1 MRLNSY
7 DGFTRLREV
16 IVGSGTGYTGHDRDL
31 SFELFHQENLL
42 RYDSW
47 HYARLAAGEAPERW
61 AVHPQYVEELVE
73 DVEGLAETLVSLGVT
88 VHRPLALPPDAGPL
102 TGPGWRATPTPALNI
117 RDNTLIVGDEI
128 IETPPMVRSRCLE
141 TRLLAPL
148 FRRCFEAGAR
158 WTAMPRPGLT
168 DASFDLSYARH
179 AAASLGAGAVPSARP
194 GPYDAGY
201 DMMLDG
207 AQIVRLGRDLI
218 VNTAQANH
226 RSAADWLER
235 HLRGRF
241 TVHRVERMADSHIDA
256 TLLALRPGV
265 FLARHDRVRDLL
277 PRPLQ
282 GWKFI
287 VPPEPDPAD
296 FPSYLPRDLLL
307 TSPYI
312 DLNVLSVDET
322 TVLVNTAATGLRA
335 ALETNGFTVVPV
347 RHRHRRL
354 FSGGLHC
361 FTLDTVRDG
370 GPEEYLN

>member
-1 MRLNSY
+1 
-7 DGFTRLREV
+7 
-16 IVGSGTGYTGHDRDL
+16 
-31 SFELFHQENLL
+31 
-42 RYDSW
+42 
-47 HYARLAAGEAPERW
+47 
-61 AVHPQYVEELVE
+61 
-73 DVEGLAETLVSLGVT
+73 
-88 VHRPLALPPDAGPL
+88 
-102 TGPGWRATPTPALNI
+102 
-117 RDNTLIVGDEI
+117 
-128 IETPPMVRSRCLE
+128 
-141 TRLLAPL
+141 
-148 FRRCFEAGAR
+148 
-158 WTAMPRPGLT
+158 
-168 DASFDLSYARH
+168 
-179 AAASLGAGAVPSARP
+179 
-194 GPYDAGY
+194 
-201 DMMLDG
+201 MMLDG

-235 HLRGRF
+235 HRRGRF

>member
-1 MRLNSY
+1 MRLNGY

-42 RYDSW
+42 RYGTW
-47 HYARLAAGEAPERW
+47 HYPRLVGGAAPERRT
-61 AVHPQYVEELVE
+61 VHPRYVEELVE
-73 DVEGLAETLVSLGVT
+73 DVEGLAATLASLGVT
-88 VHRPLALPPDAGPL
+88 VHRPLPLPPGAAPV
-102 TGPGWRATPTPALNI
+102 TGPGWTATATPALNI

-128 IETPPMVRSRCLE
+128 IETPPVIRSRLLE
-141 TRLLAPL
+141 SRLLAPL
-148 FRRCFEAGAR
+148 FRRCFDAGAG
-158 WTAMPRPGLT
+158 WTVMPRPGLT

-179 AAASLGAGAVPSARP
+179 AAAALGANPVPDPRP
-194 GPYDAGY
+194 GPYDAGHE
-201 DMMLDG
+201 MMLDG
-207 AQIVRLGRDLI
+207 AQVLRLGRDLV

-226 RSAADWLER
+226 HLAADWLER

-241 TVHRVERMADSHIDA
+241 TVHRVDRMADSHIDA

-287 VPPEPDPAD
+287 VPPEPDPAA
-296 FPSYLPRDLLL
+296 FPAYGPRDLLL

-312 DLNVLSVDET
+312 DLNVLSVDES
-322 TVLVNTAATGLRA
+322 TVLVNAAATGVRTV
-335 ALETNGFTVVPV
+335 LEAHGFTVVPV

-354 FSGGLHC
+354 FGGGLHC
-361 FTLDTVRDG
+361 LTLDTVRDG
-370 GPEEYLN
+370 GPEDYLT